1 MKYKRNSV
9 LLSVV
14 VIFVSIFL
22 LQSCTVK
29 LVDQTGPN
37 LTLNPPANIQ
47 TFEADVSKTGNV
59 KINGVTVSLDGG
71 GSAVLSG
78 TSVDSNGVGRWEGD
92 LAVAACEQIVSYR
105 FTVNYKSG
113 SNKSKVFPEAG
124 AFVQTIG
131 GTDPL
136 CDGIVSASK
145 TYNVNSTE
153 DLPDADPGD
162 GYCSTETL
170 PSDPNPDA
178 LICTLRAAVMESNAR
193 AGVDLIQVPVG
204 RYTLTRVKP
213 GTPENDTT
221 PDDAWGDL
229 DITDSVA
236 IVGSASNSIHIGRFM
251 QTSDSIGVSGGF
263 MVAVDDKIDRAG
275 SDSLFTKVDG
285 GSIDRVFD
293 IHVGSG
299 GVEDTGFVFLNKVA
313 VLNGAANDR
322 AGAGIRNLGRLRAE
336 RVAVYDNELSQGTG
350 AGGVF
355 SQNRGVGIANYG
367 VLVAEEIAIVNNR
380 VNGTTGFAGG
390 LWVNPGSQ
398 ATIQNSLIA
407 LNSARFNGGIYVW
420 DGEDDDVP
428 GSLSLTNVTVALNS
442 NTGSVENAIYNAG
455 KLTANFITV
464 IGNNRGGLRTSG
476 GGDTN
481 IRNSLLAN
489 NGSAQD
495 CNGGAVTSAGG
506 NIIKDSTCSFTTSP
520 LNPDE
525 INFSNSVI
533 ADSLTHEGGF
543 TYVVRIRPPFEGST
557 TILDPTDRISAAIP
571 KPDTDQRGNGFP
583 RAVDADASGDAEMDP
598 GAYEYTP

>member
-1 MKYKRNSV
+1 MKYKHNSV
-9 LLSVV
+9 LFSFS
-14 VIFVSIFL
+14 IFSSIFL
-22 LQSCTVK
+22 LQACTVK

-37 LTLNPPANIQ
+37 LTSNPPLNIQ
-47 TFEADVSKTGNV
+47 TFEADVSKTGNIR
-59 KINGVTVSLDGG
+59 INGVTVSLDGG
-71 GSAVLSG
+71 GSAALSG
-78 TSVDSNGVGRWEGD
+78 TSIDGNGAGRWQGD
-92 LAVAACEQIVSYR
+92 LAVAACEQAVAYR
-105 FTVNYKSG
+105 FTVNFN

-124 AFVQTIG
+124 AFVQNIS

-153 DLPDADPGD
+153 DLPDTDPGD
-162 GYCSTETL
+162 GFCSTDSL
-170 PSDPNPDA
+170 PPNPNQDA
-178 LICTLRAAVMESNAR
+178 LTCTLRAAIMESNAR

-204 RYTLTRVKP
+204 RYTLTRVRP
-213 GTPENDTT
+213 GTPENDAT

-236 IVGSASNSIHIGRFM
+236 IVGNASNSIHIGRFM
-251 QTSDSIGVSGGF
+251 QTSSAANLPGGF
-263 MVAVDDKIDRAG
+263 MVAVDDKIDRNG

-299 GVEDTGFVFLNKVA
+299 DAEDNGFTLLNKIA
-313 VLNGAANDR
+313 VLNGAATDR
-322 AGAGIRNLGRLRAE
+322 AGAGIRNLGRLRAD
-336 RVAVYDNELSQGTG
+336 RVAVYDNELSQATG
-350 AGGVF
+350 PGGVS
-355 SQNRGVGIANYG
+355 SQNRGVGIANFG
-367 VLVAEEIAIVNNR
+367 VLIAEEVAIVNNR
-380 VNGTTGFAGG
+380 INGITGFAGG
-390 LWVNPGSQ
+390 LWVNPNSQ
-398 ATIQNSLIA
+398 TVIRNSLIA

-420 DGEDDDVP
+420 DGEDDDEP

-442 NTGSVENAIYNAG
+442 NTGSVDNAINNQG

-464 IGNNRGGLRTSG
+464 IGNNRGGLQGSSTS
-476 GGDTN
+476 DTN

-489 NGSAQD
+489 NGFDKPD
-495 CNGGAVTSAGG
+495 CVGSTVTSAGG
-506 NIIKDSTCSFTTSP
+506 NIIKNSTCSFTTSV

-543 TYVVRIRPPFEGST
+543 TYVVRIRPPVQGST

-571 KPDTDQRGNGFP
+571 KPDTDQRGNGFQ
-583 RAVDADASGDAEMDP
+583 RAADADASGDAEMDP
-598 GAYEYTP
+598 GAYEYAP